1 MTIFTFLILL
11 RFDGSCPSI
20 TPTPISYHKQSQ
32 WRGTETAAW
41 LHLKRAPI
49 CRYKIEKNG
58 NSTTDMSF
66 LQKIKNNTNFVVSI
80 SFLGGH
86 TAHTVSVWKYIEAWL
101 ADLYLLAGRYK
112 ASVEFVIFFPPGV
125 IVCAHYVLRASVIS
139 RIFLRLAYKPNKHE
153 NVSFLVGLQSNH
165 HMLCHFPANRSPCAS
180 APLPVIYSINPCKS
194 LNITSRSYFMK
205 S

>member
-1 MTIFTFLILL
+1 MALVLV
-11 RFDGSCPSI
+11 S
-20 TPTPISYHKQSQ
+20 PISYHKQSQ

-139 RIFLRLAYKPNKHE
+139 RIFLRLEFPSRAPVKSPHA
-153 NVSFLVGLQSNH
+153 VSFPCQQIPVCLCPSSSHLLNQS
-165 HMLCHFPANRSPCAS
+165 L
-180 APLPVIYSINPCKS
+180 
-194 LNITSRSYFMK
+194 
-205 S
+205 

>member
-1 MTIFTFLILL
+1 MALVLVSPQLPFPTTNNHSGEAQKL
-11 RFDGSCPSI
+11 RHDCI
-20 TPTPISYHKQSQ
+20 
-32 WRGTETAAW
+32 WRERPFAGTK
-41 LHLKRAPI
+41 LKRMAIQPL
-49 CRYKIEKNG
+49 
-58 NSTTDMSF
+58 TWVF

-139 RIFLRLAYKPNKHE
+139 RIFLRLEFPSRAPVKSPHA
-153 NVSFLVGLQSNH
+153 VSFPCQQIPVCLCPSSSHLLNQS
-165 HMLCHFPANRSPCAS
+165 L
-180 APLPVIYSINPCKS
+180 
-194 LNITSRSYFMK
+194 
-205 S
+205 

>member
-1 MTIFTFLILL
+1 MALVLVSPQLPFPTTNNHSGEAQKL
-11 RFDGSCPSI
+11 RRDCI
-20 TPTPISYHKQSQ
+20 
-32 WRGTETAAW
+32 WRERPFAGTK
-41 LHLKRAPI
+41 LKRMAIQPL
-49 CRYKIEKNG
+49 
-58 NSTTDMSF
+58 TWVF

-205 S
+205 W